1 MIVDFMLRDEKRG
14 YQDENWKARTEE
26 RVSGG
31 KTVTGETGAGII
43 GSQAALQISVSDT
56 QMK

>member
-1 MIVDFMLRDEKRG
+1 MTVDLMLRDEKRG
-14 YQDENWKARTEE
+14 YQDENWKARMEE

-43 GSQAALQISVSDT
+43 DPKLLSIKVDAA
-56 QMK
+56 